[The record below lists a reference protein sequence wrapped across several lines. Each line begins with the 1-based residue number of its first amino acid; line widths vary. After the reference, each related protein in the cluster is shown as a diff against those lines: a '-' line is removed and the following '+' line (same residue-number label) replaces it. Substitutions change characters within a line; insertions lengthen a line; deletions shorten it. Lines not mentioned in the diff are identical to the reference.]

1 MNNGKM
7 TFRFDTDNSR
17 DKAGQ
22 AGRIKDLDS
31 RRGYLGTARDYG
43 TVKES
48 GPVEG
53 YGKVEGYGNVKSYE
67 AAKDY
72 DIVRDYHTPLH
83 RADVSEEVRAGDTG
97 LRAEPVPLLYG
108 DREDLS
114 RGTARSASSF
124 FRPEPVT
131 DLWERTPRLRT
142 PEVIQEDG
150 DGRSDRY
157 SETYA
162 EDEPGTFGDISYSGL
177 SYGSGGSY
185 QTRRPTH
192 WWKFALSIAGALGT
206 GLLLGY
212 AALNFISGVNDG
224 GNGSNPAAVQTADAG
239 AAGQQADGGAA
250 SPSAAGRIPVAVAS
264 QSYYLLQYGV
274 FSTPAGAEQAQQE
287 LLAAGLAAG
296 ADPEGGNRVYA
307 GVSPDRE
314 QAKLLSS
321 GLKHQGI
328 ELYVREVKLPALEQ
342 AAFTGEGAAVDNY
355 FAASTELLNE
365 LSSLSASLLS
375 GASGLPDAAAV
386 SNLHMQ
392 WTEAVKALEPGLSAQ
407 GQSQC
412 ASLQKAMSQ
421 GIAALN
427 EYNKNQAQ
435 GLLWEVQE
443 SMLSFLTGQKA
454 LLSLL
459 A

>member
-7 TFRFDTDNSR
+7 TFRFDTGYGR
-17 DKAGQ
+17 DKSGQ
-22 AGRIKDLDS
+22 AGSIKDSDS
-31 RRGYLGTARDYG
+31 GRGYLGTARDNG

-48 GPVEG
+48 GTN
-53 YGKVEGYGNVKSYE
+53 EGYGNVKSYE
-67 AAKDY
+67 AAMDY
-72 DIVRDYHTPLH
+72 DIVKDYHTLLH
-83 RADVSEEVRAGDTG
+83 RADVSEEVQTYNTADDSG
-97 LRAEPVPLLYG
+97 LRAEPVSVHYG
-108 DREDLS
+108 DRDDLS
-114 RGTARSASSF
+114 RGTGRSASSF
-124 FRPEPVT
+124 FRPEPVA
-131 DLWERTPRLRT
+131 DLWERTPRFRT

-157 SETYA
+157 SETYT

-224 GNGSNPAAVQTADAG
+224 GSGSNPAAVQTADAG
-239 AAGQQADGGAA
+239 AAGQQADGGAV

-342 AAFTGEGAAVDNY
+342 AAFTGEGAAVDSY

-375 GASGLPDAAAV
+375 GASGLPDEAAV

-407 GQSQC
+407 GQSLC

-435 GLLWEVQE
+435 GLLWEMQE